1 MIGVM
6 VARGGAMH
14 VARNRRTYTA
24 KSGEQRV
31 YESVLVRRTYRDGAK
46 VRHETLANLSA
57 LPADAVSAI
66 EATLKGERLVPAGQA
81 VTITGSLPHG
91 HVAAVHA
98 AAVQL
103 GLPALLGP
111 AGRAR
116 DLALALIISRVVE
129 PGSKLSTL
137 TWWNDTTLGGDLGV
151 ADVSTDDIYAA
162 MDWLEDGQD
171 AIEADLARRHLAP
184 AANPSRMAL
193 FDLSSSWLEGSQCP
207 LAARG
212 YSRDGKKGKLQI
224 EYGLLTDPE
233 GRPVAVRVFP
243 GNTGDPSAFT
253 AIADVVRNKF
263 GLAQMVMV
271 GDRGMITSARIAAL
285 NQLQDGTQRPAADAY
300 GWITALRAP
309 AIRKLMADDGPLQLS
324 LFDQQDLAEITS
336 GDFPGE
342 RLIACRNPV
351 LAADRA
357 RTREDLL
364 AATEKLLAPLITRV
378 QAGRF
383 TGAGP
388 IGMEVGKVI
397 SRYKTSK
404 HFQVTITD
412 TTLAIER
419 RQDQIDAEAALD
431 GFYVL
436 RTPIPA
442 SELDAAAVVTAYK
455 NLKYVERDFR
465 HIKSDDL
472 DLRPVFHRLEE
483 RVRAHVL
490 ICMLACYL
498 VWHLRR
504 AWAPLTCTDQDPPAP
519 YDPVGPAHR
528 SGRPGQSLLPAR
540 PGRAPLPQL
549 PRPARP
555 PGHPSR
561 NQVRFAGTATVPML
575 AEPTSTQRQAFQLHR
590 HRDPAHLEVA
600 TTPSGQCSKAQL
612 RPKTT
617 HRIGRNFVS
626 IHGVAVN
633 WCQRTAGG
641 GGSQGLLARA
651 SRMASSAV
659 MPWVAAESR

>member
-1 MIGVM
+1 
-6 VARGGAMH
+6 MH

-57 LPADAVSAI
+57 LPADAVAAI

-81 VTITGSLPHG
+81 VRIAAAAPHG

-98 AAVQL
+98 MAARL

-111 AGRAR
+111 AGRQR
-116 DLALALIISRVVE
+116 DLALALIISRVVR

-137 TWWNDTTLGGDLGV
+137 TWWNDTTLGADLGV
-151 ADVSTDDIYAA
+151 ADASTDDLYAA
-162 MDWLEDGQD
+162 MDWLEDRQD

-184 AANPSRMAL
+184 AANPSKMAL

-224 EYGLLTDPE
+224 EYGLLTDPD

-243 GNTGDPSAFT
+243 GNTGDPAAFT
-253 AIADVVRNKF
+253 EIADVVRDKF

-285 NQLQDGTQRPAADAY
+285 NQAGDGTPRPDADAY
-300 GWITALRAP
+300 GWVTALRAP

-336 GDFPGE
+336 PDFPGE

-357 RTREDLL
+357 RKREDLL
-364 AATEKLLAPLITRV
+364 GATEKLLAPLIARV
-378 QAGRF
+378 QAGRLA
-383 TGAGP
+383 GAGP
-388 IGMEVGKVI
+388 IGIEAGKVI
-397 SRYKTSK
+397 NTYKTAK
-404 HFQVTITD
+404 HFAVTITD
-412 TTLAIER
+412 HSLTIER
-419 RQDQIDAEAALD
+419 RQDRIDAEAALD

-436 RTPIPA
+436 RTPVPA

-483 RVRAHVL
+483 RVKAHVL

-498 VWHLRR
+498 TWHLRR
-504 AWAPLTCTDQDPPAP
+504 AWAPLTYTDQDPPAK
-519 YDPVGPAHR
+519 DNPVA
-528 SGRPGQSLLPAR
+528 PAR
-540 PGRAPLPQL
+540 RS
-549 PRPARP
+549 PAAQAKASHQHDPAGQPYHSFR
-555 PGHPSR
+555 GLLEHLATLTR
-561 NQVRFAGTATVPML
+561 NQVRFAGTTATVPML
-575 AEPTSTQRQAFQLHR
+575 AEPTSTQRQAFKLI
-590 HRDPAHLEVA
+590 D
-600 TTPSGQCSKAQL
+600 TTIPLTLK
-612 RPKTT
+612 
-617 HRIGRNFVS
+617 
-626 IHGVAVN
+626 
-633 WCQRTAGG
+633 
-641 GGSQGLLARA
+641 
-651 SRMASSAV
+651 
-659 MPWVAAESR
+659 